1 MKFEIDT
8 ADALKLKDIE
18 ISELLNQVYV
28 EGGFIDLREA
38 ALLLNPS
45 AVTKRG
51 TLIGVREKLYSNL
64 VAMIILVPP
73 DSAARR
79 LAKNNEAEIHLLA
92 VKPEYRR
99 RGLGGMLVESAIN
112 KAKSLGCSKII
123 LWTQTTM
130 KEAQKLYQT
139 SGFVYIDDIERNS
152 RKFKVYELKLDS

>member
-139 SGFVYIDDIERNS
+139 IGFVYVDDIERND
-152 RKFKVYELKLDS
+152 RKFKVYELKLES

>member
-130 KEAQKLYQT
+130 KEAQKLYQKI
-139 SGFVYIDDIERNS
+139 GFVYVDDIERND